1 LRAYGRGP
9 ESDPLKRFFF
19 CPSLEVMMRRNLC
32 SLMAGGLLVFVLQP
46 ALAVAADPQPAAIA
60 AKMAGVTD
68 ELNRNDTGKPV
79 QTEQKAIVDDL
90 DTLIAS
96 LEKMY
101 DNNNGNLKSNRP
113 RRGMDDSRISR
124 GTGGVGTLVEPNDEG
139 KDWGKLSARERD
151 RIIQSMSEG
160 FPPEYRTVLERYYR
174 RLADEKGAPVAGAAA
189 EKKEG
194 AASKDTAGK

>member
-1 LRAYGRGP
+1 MLIG
-9 ESDPLKRFFF
+9 
-19 CPSLEVMMRRNLC
+19 
-32 SLMAGGLLVFVLQP
+32 GGLLSVVVQP
-46 ALAVAADPQPAAIA
+46 AIALAGDPSASGIA

-79 QTEQKAIVDDL
+79 QTEQKVIVQNL

-96 LEKMY
+96 LEKQCE
-101 DNNNGNLKSNRP
+101 NCKGNLKNNRP

-124 GTGGVGTLVEPNDEG
+124 GTGGVGTLVEPTDNG
-139 KDWGKLSARERD
+139 KDWGKLSGRERD

-174 RLADEKGAPVAGAAA
+174 RLAEEKGAPAAGAVA
-189 EKKEG
+189 EKKE
-194 AASKDTAGK
+194 AEAPKDELKKP